1 MNGAESL
8 LQTLAGAGAEVC
20 FANPGTTEMPLVAA
34 LDASPHVRAILGLFE
49 GVCTGAADGYA
60 RMSGRPALTLLH
72 LGPGFANGIAN
83 LHNARRA
90 GSPVV
95 NLIGDQATWH
105 QAADAP
111 LSSDIASLA
120 RPVGWVEEVRSA
132 ADLAKAG
139 ARAWQ
144 ACFGPPGRPASLV
157 VPADCQWEDAA
168 GPAGAPLLPP
178 RPGPAAEATAG
189 AARALQGGKRSFLL
203 LGANALGKQGLT
215 AARRIADRS
224 GCSVL
229 VETFAAR
236 IERGRDLPDFPRLPY
251 FPEQASQN
259 LAGARV
265 VVLAGAVDP
274 VAFFGY
280 PGQSSRLVA
289 TGTAVLPLA
298 SPGEDAAAALEAVAL
313 ELGARAS
320 APAPDPP
327 RPLPATGALGVRA
340 LGQTLAALQPDHAIV
355 VDEAATS
362 GLAYHAFASGAGP
375 HSLLQLTGGAIGQGL
390 PCAVGAAVACP
401 DRKVIAFQ
409 ADGSGLYTLQ
419 SLWTMAREGLDVV
432 IVICAN
438 RAYRIL
444 QAELGRAGVAAP
456 GPKAQALTSLAN
468 PDIDW
473 VALARGFG
481 VPASRTDT
489 AEGFA
494 EALRRALAAAGP
506 SLIEARIG

>member
-1 MNGAESL
+1 
-8 LQTLAGAGAEVC
+8 
-20 FANPGTTEMPLVAA
+20 MPLVAA
-34 LDASPHVRAILGLFE
+34 LDASPDIRAILGLFE

-60 RMSGRPALTLLH
+60 RMTGRPALTLLH

-105 QAADAP
+105 RAADAP

-120 RPVGWVEEVRSA
+120 RPVGWVEEVVSA

-139 ARAWQ
+139 ARAWH
-144 ACFGPPGRPASLV
+144 ASFGPPGRPASLI
-157 VPADCQWEDAA
+157 VPADCQWQDAA
-168 GPAGAPLLPP
+168 GPVPAPTAPGRPTP
-178 RPGPAAEATAG
+178 RSEDTAA
-189 AARALQGGKRSFLL
+189 AARALQGGATSFLL
-203 LGANALGKQGLT
+203 LGGSALGGNGL
-215 AARRIADRS
+215 AAASRIAAAT
-224 GCSVL
+224 GCSVR

-236 IERGRDLPDFPRLPY
+236 IERGRGLPDFPRLPY
-251 FPEQASQN
+251 FSEQARAA
-259 LAGARV
+259 LASASI

-280 PGQSSRLVA
+280 PGQPSHLAPKGTRVLALAAPGDDA
-289 TGTAVLPLA
+289 T
-298 SPGEDAAAALEAVAL
+298 AALEAVAE
-313 ELGARAS
+313 ELGAEAAVRAQD
-320 APAPDPP
+320 AP
-327 RPLPATGALGVRA
+327 RPRPATGALGVGA

-362 GLAYHAFASGAGP
+362 GLAYHALACGAGP
-375 HSLLQLTGGAIGQGL
+375 HTLLQLTGGAIGQGL

-401 DRKVIAFQ
+401 ERKVIAFQ

-432 IVICAN
+432 VVVCAN

-444 QAELGRAGVAAP
+444 QLELGRAGVAEP
-456 GPKAQALTSLAN
+456 GPKAQALTRLES
-468 PDIDW
+468 PSIDW

-481 VPASRTDT
+481 VPASSANT
-489 AEGFA
+489 AEGFTKT
-494 EALRRALAAAGP
+494 LRRALATPGP
-506 SLIEARIG
+506 SLIEAQLP